1 MSKVVDKFLNFLG
14 FELVEEDETTEI
26 TKPAKTVN
34 AAEESWQSKLASKRQ
49 ERKEERRLEVVS
61 APNNHIIKM
70 AVCKPLTF
78 SDVQQAAEYLCNN
91 QSTVIDLT
99 EIGVEDAQ
107 RSLDYL
113 SGVVFA
119 INGRAS
125 RVGAGIFLFAPANV
139 SIEGAVELMME
150 QKSQQ
155 QQTSTETVSEETRS
169 FLKTLGA

>member
-14 FELVEEDETTEI
+14 FELVEEDETTEV
-26 TKPAKTVN
+26 TKPVKTVN
-34 AAEESWQSKLASKRQ
+34 SAEENWQSKLASKRQ

-61 APNNHIIKM
+61 APNNHTIKM

-78 SDVQQAAEYLCNN
+78 SDVQQVAEHLCNN

-99 EIGVEDAQ
+99 EISVDDAQ

-119 INGRAS
+119 INGKAS
-125 RVGAGIFLFAPANV
+125 RVGAGIFLFTPANV

-155 QQTSTETVSEETRS
+155 QSSTETVSEETRS